1 MKHYATNNIS
11 WFVVI
16 ILLTQLL
23 SVGCGVKSRLAT
35 ADKKF
40 EAGEYAGAA
49 ELYARAYSKIP
60 YKSPELRAKV
70 AYNQAECL
78 RKLNYTRAE
87 MMYSRAVRSKYQ
99 DSLVYLKLAQAQHRN
114 GKYGDAAKNY
124 SIYLQY
130 DSTNVLAENGLLGTQ
145 LITSWKAES
154 TGYIVKRENTFYAR
168 NKHIYSPAFQGTDY
182 DQLFFTSNNFK
193 PKKGAVNNAVTN
205 LPNSNIVFVKKDAS
219 GKWSKPEP
227 ALSEEFT
234 EGAEIGSCSF
244 SPDGKT
250 IYFSMAPQKEDS
262 DANVEIYSSSRA
274 GGDWT
279 APQKITFF
287 KDSSI
292 TVAHPAIAPDGET
305 IYFVSDAPNG
315 EGGTDI
321 WKGTIEGATCKYI
334 ENLGPQINTPGD
346 EMFPYVRADGTL
358 YFSSDGHPGMGG
370 LDIFKAVPIIKED
383 AEEDEKTEWAV
394 TNMGMPINS
403 NYDDFGMSFEG
414 SKEKGFLS
422 SNRGQIRGFDAI
434 YTFELPEMEVIVQ
447 GKVLD
452 DKLNPIPDAMV
463 RLISN
468 TGANIRVVTK
478 KDGSYRIKIDKDM
491 DCVMLGTARGFL
503 NKKAE
508 LSSRG
513 VNKSKIFAIDLV
525 LPAVFRPVQLDNIFF
540 EFAQW
545 NLTPESEKGLQELH
559 AMLTDNPNVVI
570 EISAHTD
577 YKGDDDFNMEL
588 SNKRAQSVVDY
599 LIDAGISVDRLISVG
614 YGEDKP
620 FVVDESLHAAYPFL
634 PLDTVLSEEFI
645 LTLKP
650 DEQEI
655 ANQINRRTE
664 FKVVRMRLR

>member
-1 MKHYATNNIS
+1 MNRSSHIITVTL
-11 WFVVI
+11 VVVF
-16 ILLTQLL
+16 QLL
-23 SVGCGVKSRLAT
+23 MVGCGVKSRLAT

-49 ELYARAYSKIP
+49 ELYARAYSKISS
-60 YKSPELRAKV
+60 KTPELRARV

-87 MMYSRAVRSKYQ
+87 MMYNRAVRSKYQ
-99 DSLVYLKLAQAQHRN
+99 DSIVYLKLAHAQHRN
-114 GKYGDAAKNY
+114 AKYGEAAKNY
-124 SIYLQY
+124 NIYLEY
-130 DSTNVLAENGLLGTQ
+130 DSTNVLAKNGLLGTQ
-145 LITSWKAES
+145 LVASWKAEP
-154 TGYIVKRENTFYAR
+154 TGYVVKRENAFYAR
-168 NKHIYSPAFQGTDY
+168 NKHVYSPTFQGSDY
-182 DQLFFTSNNFK
+182 DQLYFTSNNFR

-205 LPNSNIVFVKKDAS
+205 LPNSNIVFVKKDAK

-227 ALSEEFT
+227 TLSEEFT
-234 EGAEIGSCSF
+234 DGNELGNCAF

-250 IYFSMAPQKEDS
+250 IYFSLAPQKEDS
-262 DANVEIYSSSRA
+262 DASVEIYTSSRA

-292 TVAHPAIAPDGET
+292 AIAHPAIAPDGKT

-315 EGGTDI
+315 EGGKDI
-321 WKGTIEGATCKYI
+321 WKGILEGATCKYI

-358 YFSSDGHPGMGG
+358 YFSSDGHPGVGG
-370 LDIFKAVPIIKED
+370 LDIFKAVPIVKED
-383 AEEDEKTEWAV
+383 AEEDEKTEWTV

-403 NYDDFGMSFEG
+403 NQDDFGIAFEG
-414 SKEKGFLS
+414 DKEKGFFS
-422 SNRGQIRGFDAI
+422 SNRGQNRGFDAI
-434 YTFELPEMEVIVQ
+434 WSFELPETEVLVE

-452 DKLNPIPDAMV
+452 DKLNPIPDATV

-468 TGANIRVVTK
+468 TGKNIRVVTK

-503 NKKAE
+503 NKKTE

-513 VNKSKIFAIDLV
+513 VNKSETFTVDLV
-525 LPAVFRPVQLDNIFF
+525 LPAVFRPVQLENIFF
-540 EFAQW
+540 EFARW
-545 NLTPESEKGLQELH
+545 DLTPESEKGLQELH
-559 AMLTDNPNVVI
+559 TMLTDNPNIVI

-577 YKGDDDFNMEL
+577 YKGDDDFNLDL
-588 SNKRAQSVVDY
+588 SNKRAKSVVDY
-599 LIDAGISVDRLISVG
+599 LIAAGIAKDRLVSVG
-614 YGEDKP
+614 HGEDKP
-620 FVVDESLHAAYPFL
+620 FVVDESLHKTYPFL
-634 PLDTVLSEEFI
+634 PLDTALTEEFI
-645 LTLKP
+645 LSLEP

-664 FKVVRMRLR
+664 FKVLRMRLRR